1 MKTNMNKA
9 ITLIFL
15 AASFL
20 AGHAVA
26 DNIIMDVRVSLP
38 FIDFVQNENVPI
50 TVSLTNPGATAFII
64 DDYPPYDQNSFALFL
79 NDPKGRLKLPR
90 TGKYPLPECTVKPGE
105 TVTFSINVNEIFDL
119 SDEGHYQVVATVN
132 RGTDKASSRI
142 LPFVIVSGIEIGKVR
157 RVREGYD
164 NSAFVYTLLYWARN
178 EKEYLF
184 LRVTEAPSE
193 RVYGFAPLG
202 TIVRIAQPKIEFESG
217 TVIVTHQ
224 TSRDNFV
231 RTRLS
236 ISGSTLAILD
246 NAPMTSTIAIQEAE
260 TTQRAHEKL
269 NEMEAQ
275 NSEKGGFLKRRTT
288 RTPVAKTPEPKK

>member
-1 MKTNMNKA
+1 MKANMNKA

-15 AASFL
+15 ATSFL
-20 AGHAVA
+20 TANAVA
-26 DNIIMDVRVSLP
+26 DNIIMAIRVSLP

-50 TVSLTNPGATAFII
+50 TISLTNPGATAFII
-64 DDYPPYDQNSFALFL
+64 DDYPPYDQNSLTLFL

-90 TGKYPLPECTVKPGE
+90 TKKSPLPECTIKPGE

-119 SDEGHYQVVATVN
+119 SEEGHYQVAATVN

-157 RVREGYD
+157 RLREGSD
-164 NSAFVYTLLYWARN
+164 NSAFVYTLLYWARS

-184 LRVTEAPSE
+184 LRITEAPSD
-193 RVYGFAPLG
+193 RIYGFATLG
-202 TIVRIAQPKIEFESG
+202 TIVRIAQPKIEFEPG
-217 TVIVTHQ
+217 TVVITHQ

-231 RTRLS
+231 RTRLD
-236 ISGSTLAILD
+236 ISGPTLRVLD

-260 TTQRAHEKL
+260 VTQRAHEKL
-269 NEMEAQ
+269 NEIDAQ
-275 NSEKGGFLKRRTT
+275 SSEKGSFLKRRTT
-288 RTPVAKTPEPKK
+288 RTPVTKTPAPKK

>member
-1 MKTNMNKA
+1 MKATMKKTA
-9 ITLIFL
+9 TAIFL
-15 AASFL
+15 AASLL

-26 DNIIMDVRVSLP
+26 DNIIMDIRVSLP
-38 FIDFVQNENVPI
+38 FIDFVQNENVPL
-50 TVSLTNPGATAFII
+50 TVSLTNPGSTAFII
-64 DDYPPYDQNSFALFL
+64 DDYPPFDQNTFALFL
-79 NDPKGRLKLPR
+79 RDPKGRLTLPR
-90 TGKYPLPECTVKPGE
+90 TKLLPLPECTIKPGE
-105 TVTFSINVNEIFDL
+105 TVTFTFNVNEFFDL
-119 SDEGHYQVVATVN
+119 RGEGHYQVAATVH
-132 RGTDKASSRI
+132 RGTDTANSRI

-193 RVYGFAPLG
+193 RIYGFAALG
-202 TIVRIAQPKIEFESG
+202 TIVRIAQPRIEFESG

-224 TSRDNFV
+224 TSRDNFI
-231 RTRLS
+231 RTRLD
-236 ISGSTLAILD
+236 ISGPTLTILD
-246 NAPMTSTIAIQEAE
+246 NAPMTSSIALQEAV

-269 NEMEAQ
+269 NEIDAK

-288 RTPVAKTPEPKK
+288 RAPVAKKPE

>member
-1 MKTNMNKA
+1 MNKA
-9 ITLIFL
+9 ITVIFL
-15 AASFL
+15 AASL
-20 AGHAVA
+20 LTGHAVA
-26 DNIIMDVRVSLP
+26 DNIVMDVRVSLP

-50 TVSLTNPGATAFII
+50 TISLTNPGATAFII
-64 DDYPPYDQNSFALFL
+64 DDYPPYDQNSFTLFL
-79 NDPKGRLKLPR
+79 TDPKGRLKLPR
-90 TGKYPLPECTVKPGE
+90 TKKSPLPECTIKPGE

-119 SDEGHYQVVATVN
+119 SEEGHYQVAATVH
-132 RGTDKASSRI
+132 RGTDTANSRV
-142 LPFVIVSGIEIGKVR
+142 LPFIIVSGIEIGKVR

-193 RVYGFAPLG
+193 RIYGFATLG

-231 RTRLS
+231 RTRLD
-236 ISGSTLAILD
+236 ISGPTLAILD

-260 TTQRAHEKL
+260 ATQRAHEKL
-269 NEMEAQ
+269 NELDAKTP
-275 NSEKGGFLKRRTT
+275 EKGGFLKRQTT
-288 RTPVAKTPEPKK
+288 RKPVAKTPEAKK